1 MVTEQQKQKSDLP
14 SWWQGSVP
22 EYICYTTLMKVGKL
36 PNRDFTYQSQTGGGR
51 LEKGGRV
58 LDFQFINPPDLAIN
72 VQGTFYHY
80 EKGTAVSQSDVLTRE
95 FMATEGITLIFID
108 EDDLHIKAE
117 SVVRDALRY
126 IDRSRLGGRG

>member
-1 MVTEQQKQKSDLP
+1 MTTQQLERAQLP
-14 SWWQGSVP
+14 DWWPGSVP
-22 EYICYTTLMKVGKL
+22 EYICYTTLMKLGKQ
-36 PNRDFTYQSQTGGGR
+36 PDIDFTYQSQRSGGR

-72 VQGTFYHY
+72 IQGTYYHY

-108 EDDLHIKAE
+108 EDDLHVSPE
-117 SVVRDALRY
+117 SVVKDALRY
-126 IDRSRLGGRG
+126 IDRSRLGGRA